1 MRRLRGFKALV
12 HDAVER
18 TTELVALGHESSAR
32 SVVRAL
38 SVAPPLAEPVRVV
51 DEIRRRSTDGVLAT
65 IRALNRALESV
76 TDAGLDVAEAT
87 LAVGSGPR
95 TPAAPVPM
103 RSDRTRTLRWIGDA
117 ALGLVNGAIGD
128 SLHARDNGLD
138 LGMSMRHGDV
148 YLDLD
153 RASLARQLAAPRAK
167 LAVFV
172 HGLATTEWCWS
183 LDSANAHGD
192 PAASFGTLLAA
203 ELDYTPIFIRYN
215 SGRHVSE
222 NGRLLAAQLQRLV
235 ENYPIQV
242 DEIVLIGHSMG
253 GLVVR
258 SACYYGQARAHG
270 EAKDAAQTA
279 QGEAPQGA
287 ALQGAALRDDAQDE
301 APRVEAQGAAPTGEA
316 QGAAPQGEAVAWVD
330 AVRHVFCLGTPHRG
344 APLARLGQ
352 VAAVLLDAID
362 HPGTKIPGRLLKG
375 RSAGIKDLRQGLLV
389 DEDWRGRDPHALR
402 EEAAQE
408 IPPLDHATYH
418 FVSATVTEDRE
429 HPLGWLIGDL
439 LVRVS
444 SAEGPHMSSRVYP
457 IATRH
462 YGGVLHH
469 KVQNHPAVYRLI
481 RDACAVG
488 QGA

>member
-1 MRRLRGFKALV
+1 MRRLRGVKALV
-12 HDAVER
+12 HDAVDR

-38 SVAPPLAEPVRVV
+38 SASRPLAEPVRVV
-51 DEIRRRSTDGVLAT
+51 DEFRRRSTHGVLAT
-65 IRALNRALESV
+65 IRAVNRAVQSV
-76 TDAGLDVAEAT
+76 TDAGLDVAEVT
-87 LAVGSGPR
+87 LAAGSGP
-95 TPAAPVPM
+95 TSAAVPVPM
-103 RSDRTRTLRWIGDA
+103 RSDTVGTLRWLGDA

-128 SLHARDNGLD
+128 SLHARENGLD

-153 RASLARQLAAPRAK
+153 RASLARQIPSPRAK

-183 LDSANAHGD
+183 LDSATSHGD
-192 PAASFGTLLAA
+192 PAASFGSLLAA
-203 ELDYTPIFIRYN
+203 ELDYTSIFVRYN
-215 SGRHVSE
+215 SGRHISE
-222 NGRLLAAQLQRLV
+222 NGRLLAAEIERLV
-235 ENYPIQV
+235 ENYPVEV

-258 SACYYGQARAHG
+258 SACHYG
-270 EAKDAAQTA
+270 
-279 QGEAPQGA
+279 QGEALA
-287 ALQGAALRDDAQDE
+287 WIDAL
-301 APRVEAQGAAPTGEA
+301 
-316 QGAAPQGEAVAWVD
+316 
-330 AVRHVFCLGTPHRG
+330 RHVFCLGAPHQG

-352 VAAVLLDAID
+352 VAAVVLDAID
-362 HPGTKIPGRLLKG
+362 HPGTRIPGRLLKG

-389 DEDWRGRDPHALR
+389 DEDWLGRDPDALH
-402 EEAAQE
+402 EEATRE
-408 IPPLDHATYH
+408 IPPLAHVNHH

-429 HPLGWLIGDL
+429 HPLGWLVGDL

-444 SAEGPHMSSRVYP
+444 SAEGPHMSSRVFP

-469 KVQNHPAVYRLI
+469 QVQNHPAVYRLI
-481 RDACAVG
+481 RDACATPRVV
-488 QGA
+488 

>member
-18 TTELVALGHESSAR
+18 ATELVALGHESSAR

-51 DEIRRRSTDGVLAT
+51 DELRRRSTDGVLAT
-65 IRALNRALESV
+65 VRALNRAIESV

-153 RASLARQLAAPRAK
+153 DRASLARQIPAPRAK

-183 LDSANAHGD
+183 LDSAKAHGD

-203 ELDYTPIFIRYN
+203 ELDYTPIFVRYN

-235 ENYPIQV
+235 ENYPAEI

-258 SACYYGQARAHG
+258 SACHYGQ
-270 EAKDAAQTA
+270 
-279 QGEAPQGA
+279 
-287 ALQGAALRDDAQDE
+287 
-301 APRVEAQGAAPTGEA
+301 VEAQVA
-316 QGAAPQGEAVAWVD
+316 QDAAPQGEAQGGEAHGRSPAWVD

-389 DEDWRGRDPHALR
+389 DEDWLGRDPHRLR
-402 EEAAQE
+402 EEAAVE
-408 IPPLDHATYH
+408 IPPLDHASYH

-429 HPLGWLIGDL
+429 HPLGWLMGDL

-444 SAEGPHMSSRVYP
+444 SAEGPHLSSRVLP

-481 RDACAVG
+481 RDTCAVG
-488 QGA
+488 RGA